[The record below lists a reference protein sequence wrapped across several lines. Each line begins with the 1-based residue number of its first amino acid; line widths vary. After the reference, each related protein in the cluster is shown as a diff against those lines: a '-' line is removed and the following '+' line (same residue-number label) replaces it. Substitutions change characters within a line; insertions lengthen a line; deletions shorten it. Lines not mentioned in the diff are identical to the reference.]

1 MRKKSSDSLEPARRA
16 YIYIHGRRDRK
27 GRREAARRKREKD
40 CLAWGGRSGVE
51 ESNGKRWNEE
61 KEEYRKRERD
71 RTKRKKVR
79 VEKERRE
86 EDGLTWRR

>member
-1 MRKKSSDSLEPARRA
+1 M
-16 YIYIHGRRDRK
+16 
-27 GRREAARRKREKD
+27 
-40 CLAWGGRSGVE
+40 E

-61 KEEYRKRERD
+61 KEEYRKRESD